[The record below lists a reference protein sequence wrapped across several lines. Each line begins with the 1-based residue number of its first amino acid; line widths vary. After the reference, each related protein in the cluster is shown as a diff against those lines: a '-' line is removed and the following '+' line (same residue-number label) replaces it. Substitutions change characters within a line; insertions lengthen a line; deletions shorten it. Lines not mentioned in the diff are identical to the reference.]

1 MAHFVFLFFKN
12 TQKISHNK
20 YIRIIHGGG
29 FNVDVKKYLLIS
41 INATHSTGN
50 PYKDIEI
57 DGWQAKVINYTYFS
71 TTGTQIG
78 RMKSIQL
85 QRGQSIPDELMADIM
100 SDNVIKLTFGAYDR
114 IYFSKLADYSG
125 HDYPNCRSWIDIQ
138 IIARLNGFSADSVTQ
153 LAKTLGAY
161 ESNRFSML
169 IKCVKLLTAKECIN
183 LTQLTGYFATQKI
196 NDQGVVINT
205 AILKVC
211 MELIDSYNKAIHDF
225 EVTTKYPVNNKSIVQ
240 DFYEKYGINQT
251 DEIYTLLDN
260 SFELSD
266 LEVDLIYIL
275 KFINSKTVQLV
286 KKIANCICGDG
297 TLRGMINFFQN
308 KETGFNRHIDLFDRG
323 NKIIS
328 VNPKEVIRAIKN
340 NKQIDIRQSPM
351 IIKRLKALLPL
362 LLSFNHEKIIIDLSK
377 ATEFT
382 IAKITGCDW
391 RIDAYKNGNLEVV
404 LRKKWPSVNLPHV
417 DVRKLDTQFAI
428 GNYHTQLDEMQSNEW
443 KECNKDIIITR
454 GNLIYAAH
462 RALKEKKQICFQG
475 IILDQID
482 NDLLICLPTGRII
495 RIPVDYNKME
505 IKIIETGKRLTGSF
519 LFGLICQCL
528 QRDMLMHVVVDLA
541 AQGYN
546 IAYYTHDQIIIDDDK
561 PLSPKMMCSP
571 YVTIK

>member
-1 MAHFVFLFFKN
+1 MNVER
-12 TQKISHNK
+12 
-20 YIRIIHGGG
+20 YI
-29 FNVDVKKYLLIS
+29 LIS
-41 INATHSTGN
+41 IIAKSITGS

-85 QRGQSIPDELMADIM
+85 QRGQPIPDELMADIM

-114 IYFSKLADYSG
+114 IYFSKLADYPG
-125 HDYPNCRSWIDIQ
+125 HNYPNCRSWIDIQ
-138 IIARLNGFSADSVTQ
+138 IIARLNGFSADTVTQ

-169 IKCVKLLTAKECIN
+169 IKCVKRLTASGCIN
-183 LTQLTGYFATQKI
+183 LTQLAGYFATQKI
-196 NDQGVVINT
+196 NDQGVAINT
-205 AILKVC
+205 AILRVC
-211 MELIDSYNKAIHDF
+211 VALVDNYNKAIHDF

-240 DFYEKYGINQT
+240 DFCEKYGINQT

-260 SFELSD
+260 SSELSD

-286 KKIANCICGDG
+286 KKIANCICSDG
-297 TLRGMINFFQN
+297 NLRGIINYYQN
-308 KETGFNRHIDLFDRG
+308 PETGFCGHIELFNRKYKFTTANPEELIHVLHSNDHIE
-323 NKIIS
+323 IS
-328 VNPKEVIRAIKN
+328 
-340 NKQIDIRQSPM
+340 QSQM
-351 IIKRLKALLPL
+351 LVKRLKALLPL
-362 LLSFNHEKIIIDLSK
+362 LLSFNHKKKIIDLSK

-428 GNYHTQLDEMQSNEW
+428 GNYHTQLDELQVNEW

-561 PLSPKMMCSP
+561 PLLPKMMCSP